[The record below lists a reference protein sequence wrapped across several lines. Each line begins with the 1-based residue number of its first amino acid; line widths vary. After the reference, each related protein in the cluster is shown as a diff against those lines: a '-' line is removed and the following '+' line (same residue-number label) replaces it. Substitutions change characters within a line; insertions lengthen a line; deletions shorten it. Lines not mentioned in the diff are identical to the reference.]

1 MTPQPTLQIECV
13 QGDIAAQHGI
23 DAVVCAANPD
33 LTSGA
38 GVAGAIHRA
47 AGPGLYRE
55 AAPLAPLRT
64 GDAVIT
70 GGHGLPNRHVIHTVG
85 PVYGRDEPAA
95 GLLASCYLRCLEL
108 ADQARLGSLAFPAIS
123 TGVYGYPLAEAARV
137 SLATVL
143 DVAPGLRSVRRVRF
157 VLWGAEDL
165 RTFER
170 TLAALQP
177 GLGDEARR

>member
-1 MTPQPTLQIECV
+1 MVRIGPVLVECV

-23 DAVVCAANPD
+23 DAVVCAANPQ

-47 AGPGLYRE
+47 AGPGLHRE
-55 AAPLAPLRT
+55 AAPLAPVRT

-70 GGHGLPNRHVIHTVG
+70 GAHGLPNRHVLHTVG
-85 PVYGRDEPAA
+85 PIYGRDEPAA
-95 GLLASCYLRCLEL
+95 GLLTSCLRRCLEL
-108 ADQARLGSLAFPAIS
+108 ADQARLESVAFPAIS

-137 SLATVL
+137 SVTAVL
-143 DVAPGLRSVRRVRF
+143 DMASILRSVRRIRF

-165 RTFER
+165 EIFER
-170 TLAALQP
+170 ALAALEP
-177 GLGDEARR
+177 GPGDEARR

>member
-23 DAVVCAANPD
+23 DAVVCAANPH
-33 LTSGA
+33 LTTGA
-38 GVAGAIHRA
+38 GVAGAVHRA

-55 AAPLAPLRT
+55 AAPLAPVRT

-70 GGHGLPNRHVIHTVG
+70 GGHDLPNRHVIHTVG
-85 PVYGRDEPAA
+85 PIYGRDEPAA
-95 GLLASCYLRCLEL
+95 GLLASCHRRCLEL
-108 ADQARLGSLAFPAIS
+108 ADQARLESVAFPAIS
-123 TGVYGYPLAEAARV
+123 TGVYGYPVAEAARV

-143 DVAPGLRSVRRVRF
+143 DVAPELRSVRRVRF

-165 RTFER
+165 RVFER
-170 TLAALQP
+170 ALAALRP
-177 GLGDEARR
+177 GLGDQPHR